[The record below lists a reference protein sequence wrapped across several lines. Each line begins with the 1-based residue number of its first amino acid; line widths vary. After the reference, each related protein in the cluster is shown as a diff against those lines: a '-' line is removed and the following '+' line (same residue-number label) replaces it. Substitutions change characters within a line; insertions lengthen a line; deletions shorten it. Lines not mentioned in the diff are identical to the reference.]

1 MPPYRHEPGKT
12 PHPER
17 DPEGH
22 LYGSETASQDD
33 DYFYGIDLFNAGYW
47 WEAHVYWERLW
58 SESPAPHAMEFLQGL
73 IQLSAALV
81 KRREGSGKGEAKLIA
96 KALEKLRAARK
107 RSGKVF
113 MGVLLDPL
121 IDEVEEG
128 ATPTIELRV

>member
-1 MPPYRHEPGKT
+1 M
-12 PHPER
+12 
-17 DPEGH
+17 
-22 LYGSETASQDD
+22 
-33 DYFYGIDLFNAGYW
+33 
-47 WEAHVYWERLW
+47 YWERLW

-107 RSGKVF
+107 HSGDAF
-113 MGVLLDPL
+113 MEVRLDPL
-121 IDEVEEG
+121 IDQVEKG

>member
-1 MPPYRHEPGKT
+1 M
-12 PHPER
+12 
-17 DPEGH
+17 
-22 LYGSETASQDD
+22 
-33 DYFYGIDLFNAGYW
+33 
-47 WEAHVYWERLW
+47 YWERLW

-107 RSGKVF
+107 HSGDAF
-113 MGVLLDPL
+113 MGVRLDPL
-121 IDEVEEG
+121 IDQVEKG